1 MSQIK
6 KGAFLNYTSII
17 LTNVVGLLLT
27 PFIIQKLGDAEFG
40 LYTLIGAFV
49 GYITILDF
57 GLGNTV
63 VRFVAKYRAEKDR
76 EGEEN
81 FLATTLII
89 YGVISVCVVIIGAIC
104 YLNIEQ
110 IFKDSLT
117 PDQIDSAKI
126 MFAILIFTLAINLPA
141 NTFQAACFGYEQFVF
156 PKVLKIIHYIVRS
169 AMVVG
174 LLLWGGKAVALV
186 ILDAT
191 LNIISFG
198 IMIYYALVKLKIRI
212 KLHNFNKP
220 LLKRIFSY
228 SIWIFVFAIVGQF
241 QWKVGQMVL
250 GVVTNT
256 TVVAI
261 FAVGVMLGTYYGAFS
276 TAISGVFL
284 PRATQ
289 MTVANA
295 TGEELTDMMIKIG
308 RLSFI
313 ALMFILG
320 AFMLFGR
327 QFVFLWVG
335 ETYYDSW
342 VIALII
348 MFAYTLPLVQG
359 FGNSILEAKNKLRFK
374 AIIYLVF
381 LILGTGFGGYLAR
394 EYGAVG
400 MIIGSVTGWVI
411 VQNAM
416 NIYYYKVIQLNIP
429 RFFKELASRILPAFL
444 LTLAVGWFI
453 NYIPGTNWFNFI
465 TKAVLYTLV
474 YATLMFFIGFNV
486 YEKNLFKNAIDGI
499 TKKLKIG

>member
-1 MSQIK
+1 
-6 KGAFLNYTSII
+6 
-17 LTNVVGLLLT
+17 
-27 PFIIQKLGDAEFG
+27 
-40 LYTLIGAFV
+40 
-49 GYITILDF
+49 
-57 GLGNTV
+57 
-63 VRFVAKYRAEKDR
+63 
-76 EGEEN
+76 
-81 FLATTLII
+81 
-89 YGVISVCVVIIGAIC
+89 
-104 YLNIEQ
+104 
-110 IFKDSLT
+110 
-117 PDQIDSAKI
+117 
-126 MFAILIFTLAINLPA
+126 
-141 NTFQAACFGYEQFVF
+141 
-156 PKVLKIIHYIVRS
+156 
-169 AMVVG
+169 
-174 LLLWGGKAVALV
+174 
-186 ILDAT
+186 
-191 LNIISFG
+191 
-198 IMIYYALVKLKIRI
+198 
-212 KLHNFNKP
+212 
-220 LLKRIFSY
+220 Y

-289 MTVANA
+289 MSVANA

-320 AFMLFGR
+320 AFMLYGR

-374 AIIYLVF
+374 AVIYLVF

-394 EYGAVG
+394 EHGAVG

-411 VQNAM
+411 VQNIM
-416 NIYYYKVIQLNIP
+416 NIYYHKVIHLNIP
-429 RFFKELASRILPAFL
+429 RFFKELGSRILPAFL
-444 LTLAVGWFI
+444 ITLILGWLI
-453 NYIPGTNWFNFI
+453 NYIPGSNWVNFSV
-465 TKAVLYTLV
+465 KAVLYTLI
-474 YATLMFFIGFNV
+474 YAIIMFFIGLNS
-486 YEKNLFKNAIDGI
+486 YEKDLFQNAFLTISS
-499 TKKLKIG
+499 KIGFNK

>member
-1 MSQIK
+1 
-6 KGAFLNYTSII
+6 
-17 LTNVVGLLLT
+17 
-27 PFIIQKLGDAEFG
+27 
-40 LYTLIGAFV
+40 
-49 GYITILDF
+49 
-57 GLGNTV
+57 
-63 VRFVAKYRAEKDR
+63 
-76 EGEEN
+76 
-81 FLATTLII
+81 
-89 YGVISVCVVIIGAIC
+89 
-104 YLNIEQ
+104 
-110 IFKDSLT
+110 
-117 PDQIDSAKI
+117 
-126 MFAILIFTLAINLPA
+126 
-141 NTFQAACFGYEQFVF
+141 
-156 PKVLKIIHYIVRS
+156 
-169 AMVVG
+169 
-174 LLLWGGKAVALV
+174 
-186 ILDAT
+186 

-198 IMIYYALVKLKIRI
+198 IMIYYAVVKLKIRI

-241 QWKVGQMVL
+241 QWKVGQMGL

-320 AFMLFGR
+320 AFMLYGR

-359 FGNSILEAKNKLRFK
+359 FANSILKAKNKLSFK
-374 AIIYLVF
+374 ATIYLVF
-381 LILGTGFGGYLAR
+381 LILATGFVGYLAR
-394 EYGAVG
+394 NYGDRK
-400 MIIGSVTGWVI
+400 ST
-411 VQNAM
+411 
-416 NIYYYKVIQLNIP
+416 
-429 RFFKELASRILPAFL
+429 
-444 LTLAVGWFI
+444 
-453 NYIPGTNWFNFI
+453 
-465 TKAVLYTLV
+465 
-474 YATLMFFIGFNV
+474 
-486 YEKNLFKNAIDGI
+486 
-499 TKKLKIG
+499 